1 MSGIFPALKTAIRN
15 GTYKALQEF
24 FPDKAT
30 APIIFSHNNG
40 PEPTTNYVVI
50 NIVDVISPGRGS
62 SSSRVGISSA
72 GTFEFKTVGYYE
84 VRVQFSFCGSDSAD
98 MAHTFNHRISNSQF
112 VLDEF
117 RLNKL
122 GYMRKSSMRRAPQK
136 RETEWVEYQNID
148 VTFSYSVISTDVVDI
163 IESVVIEDA
172 SLTPSTV
179 FTVPKGVVIP

>member
-1 MSGIFPALKTAIRN
+1 MSGIYPALKTAIRN
-15 GTYKALQEF
+15 GTYKALEEF
-24 FPDKAT
+24 FPDKSS

-50 NIVDVISPGRGS
+50 NIVDIISPGRGS
-62 SSSRVGISSA
+62 SSGRVGSDY
-72 GTFEFKTVGYYE
+72 ELKTVGYYE

-98 MAHTFNHRISNSQF
+98 MAHTFNHRISNSQL

-148 VTFSYSVISTDVVDI
+148 VTFSYSVISIDVVDI

-179 FTVPKGVVIP
+179 FTVPEGIVIP